1 MIFLY
6 TSHAIANIL
15 SSMTSSGRT
24 YRNIVF
30 RLVPGSRRNA
40 SRLAGQAGACRYVW
54 NEILRRS
61 LDARREAEAAGEDP
75 PSVSFFSLGKE
86 FTGLRGEIPWLKE
99 YSFASTRYVL
109 KHQADAWRAFFRGNA
124 KPPRFK
130 SRGGTVP
137 SFAVPQDVRV
147 GNGKILV
154 PKIGWMRIRR
164 KGGNPHPDGVP
175 VRAAI
180 RKSAGRWEAVICF
193 RVAAEDPPDNGV
205 AAGVDM
211 NAGQV
216 AVVDTAGRAE
226 IMRAPDTGRLDAK
239 IRRCQK
245 RMARQRKGS
254 KRRQK
259 TRLRMRRLHRRRA
272 NVRSNWQ
279 RQASRRL
286 ADRAGTVIV
295 ERLNVRGMTASA
307 RGTIDSPGRNVR
319 QKSGLSRVILNTG
332 WAGLRRKLDCKCGNV
347 AEVSPAYAP
356 QTCSSCG
363 AADRASRLSQS
374 EFKCAACGRADNAD
388 LNAARN
394 ILASGIGAAA
404 RGGEPASAA
413 PANRENVYGKAA

>member
-1 MIFLY
+1 MY
-6 TSHAIANIL
+6 
-15 SSMTSSGRT
+15 
-24 YRNIVF
+24 

-61 LDARREAEAAGEDP
+61 LDARRKAEAAGEDP
-75 PSVSFFSLGKE
+75 PSASFFSLGRE
-86 FTGLRGEIPWLKE
+86 FKKLRGEIPWLKE
-99 YSFASTRYVL
+99 YSFAPTRYVL
-109 KHQADAWRAFFRGNA
+109 KHQADAWRAFFSGNA

-137 SFAVPQDVRV
+137 SFAVPQDVRL
-147 GNGKILV
+147 GNGKILI
-154 PKIGWMRIRR
+154 PKTGWMRIRR

-175 VRAAI
+175 ARAVI

-193 RVAAEDPPDNGV
+193 RVAAEDPPDNGA

-216 AVVDTAGRAE
+216 AVADTAGREE
-226 IMRAPDTGRLDAK
+226 IMRAPDTGRLDAE

-245 RMARQRKGS
+245 KMARQRKGS
-254 KRRQK
+254 KRRQR

-272 NVRSNWQ
+272 NVRPDWQ

-286 ADRAGTVIV
+286 ADRAGTVV
-295 ERLNVRGMTASA
+295 AGKLNVKGMTASA
-307 RGTIDSPGRNVR
+307 KGTMESPGRNVR

-332 WAGLRRKLDCKCGNV
+332 WAGLRQKLDCKCGNV
-347 AEVSPAYAP
+347 AEVSPACAP

-363 AADRASRLSQS
+363 AVDRASRLPQS
-374 EFKCAACGRADNAD
+374 KFRCAACGRADNAD

-404 RGGEPASAA
+404 RGGETASAA